1 MISLVTSDGS
11 SMTESAMRRTAPTS
25 LKQFEAS
32 KNPIPAALTA
42 SPKTGSTFWLMLHWS
57 KMFLAF
63 WTKARSS
70 ALAWRFSG
78 F

>member
-1 MISLVTSDGS
+1 MSLVTSDGS

-25 LKQFEAS
+25 LKQFEARR
-32 KNPIPAALTA
+32 NPIPAALTA
-42 SPKTGSTFWLMLHWS
+42 SPRTGSTLAEMWHSS

-63 WTKARSS
+63 ETRAKSS
-70 ALAWRFSG
+70 ALAARFSG